1 MAMNSRIA
9 LTSRRIAAIVV
20 VFGTLFT
27 VGGTLTLAEHYA
39 HTDTSARNWV
49 QGASVRTLA

>member
-1 MAMNSRIA
+1 MNSRIA
-9 LTSRRIAAIVV
+9 LTSRRIAAIVA

-39 HTDTSARNWV
+39 RGDAGARTSITGVNL
-49 QGASVRTLA
+49 GKLA